1 MRVQPL
7 DHSKTTCTIDPLGS
21 HRLLF
26 TLTKI
31 MKQNRMNWIWLLVGL
46 LGGLAIGVL
55 LICQETTRPVEERIT
70 EHSMA
75 VDNTAFGIERAMRTI
90 RGIETK
96 NYDSV
101 LSEERLFLSGAF
113 LSLVEMHK
121 QGMIDED
128 DWVKTGILLR
138 AKDLILEHKEIHLG
152 QKFATETSTI
162 GFINEDISN
171 PVDKNATDASEDRLK
186 KALQYV
192 ERIQQ
197 EDSSIGQPVDGGQ

>member
-1 MRVQPL
+1 
-7 DHSKTTCTIDPLGS
+7 
-21 HRLLF
+21 
-26 TLTKI
+26 
-31 MKQNRMNWIWLLVGL
+31 MKKKRMNWIWLLVGL
-46 LGGLAIGVL
+46 VGGLAIGVL
-55 LICQETTRPVEERIT
+55 LVCQEPPHPVEGKVT

-96 NYDSV
+96 KYDSV
-101 LSEERLFLSGAF
+101 LAEERFFLSGAF

-121 QGMIDED
+121 QGMVDED
-128 DWVKTGILLR
+128 DWAKKGILLR
-138 AKDLILEHKEIHLG
+138 AKDLISERKEIFLG

-162 GFINEDISN
+162 DFINEDSSN
-171 PVDKNATDASEDRLK
+171 PVDEDATDESENRLK

-197 EDSSIGQPVDGGQ
+197 EDSSKGHRDRTPHH